1 MNKSTFVELQ
11 LNGKLI
17 IRERTEK
24 QLKRKLGSLNL
35 ECLFKNPKVSVIGI
49 TTNMQLPVGNI
60 FEATL

>member
-1 MNKSTFVELQ
+1 MKRTFVELQ

-17 IRERTEK
+17 IRETSDK

-35 ECLFKNPKVSVIGI
+35 KDLFKNPKASVIGI
-49 TTNMQLPVGNI
+49 TTNMRLPVGNI

>member
-1 MNKSTFVELQ
+1 MNKNTFVELQ

-17 IRERTEK
+17 IRERTDK

-35 ECLFKNPKVSVIGI
+35 ESLFRNPKVSVIGI